1 MVKTKKMKI
10 MKNKILMKIGAFVLL
25 VMMFSSC
32 NSWIDTDI
40 NVSPNRPVDVPMNL
54 LLPSVEAR
62 TAFNVVGSNDYTRT
76 VSMWIQHTT
85 GVSRQSQAEGAYI
98 LRSGD
103 VNNMWNSVYA
113 GALMDAKQ
121 IIIKAQ
127 AEETKSPHFEGVAKI
142 IQAIILGYST
152 DVWND
157 IPWTEALQGKEN
169 LTPVF
174 DSQQAIYSAI
184 QSLLDE
190 GISLCSQPAENNIIQ
205 LDGDIIYGNDASMW
219 VKAAWAMKARYAL
232 HLAKR
237 NGDKAYSDALEYAG
251 KAFSSNLGNMY
262 YYYSSSSD
270 NNANPLYLFMQ
281 DRGDIRMCYTLI
293 DSLKRHSDPRLGV
306 FAYPV
311 ADTIFDGN
319 DTILPGDYYGARP
332 GQPVIAASAPGPG
345 IASNNSPTQFIT
357 YAELEFIKAE
367 AHLGL
372 GHYDQAKD
380 AYKSALKAS
389 LVQYGVYDDAWYQGY
404 SSIIDM
410 IPNNMLLKALM
421 TEKWISLT
429 YRSESFVDWRR
440 TGYPKLTPNPEAAT
454 QEIPRRFPYP
464 TDALTYNPNTPDLG
478 NEPLW
483 KNVWWDTGNPTK

>member
-10 MKNKILMKIGAFVLL
+10 MKNKILMKTGLFILL
-25 VMMFSSC
+25 VGILSSC
-32 NSWIDTDI
+32 SSWIDPDVNI
-40 NVSPNRPVDVPMNL
+40 SPNRPVDVPMNL

-62 TAFNVVGSNDYTRT
+62 TAFDVVGANDYTRT
-76 VSMWIQHTT
+76 VSMWIQQTS

-121 IIIKAQ
+121 IILKAQ

-142 IQAIILGYST
+142 LQAVLLGYST

-157 IPWTEALQGKEN
+157 IPWSEALQGKEN

-174 DSQQAIYSAI
+174 DSQQSIYSAI

-190 GISLCSQPAENNIIQ
+190 GISLCSQPDENNIIP
-205 LDGDIIYGNDASMW
+205 LDGDIIYGNDVTAW
-219 VKAAWAMKARYAL
+219 VKAAWALKARYAL
-232 HLAKR
+232 HLSKV
-237 NGDKAYSDALEYAG
+237 NGNDAYSKALEYAG
-251 KAFSSNLGNMY
+251 KAFDSNEGNMY

-281 DRGDIRMCYTLI
+281 DRADIRMCYTLI
-293 DSLKRHSDPRLGV
+293 ETLKAHKDPRLPV
-306 FAYPV
+306 FAAPIP
-311 ADTIFDGN
+311 DTLFIGN
-319 DTILPGDYYGARP
+319 DTIPAGDYYGAPP
-332 GQPVIAASAPGPG
+332 GEPLSGASYPGPG

-367 AHLGL
+367 AHAAQ
-372 GHYDQAKD
+372 GHSTPAKD
-380 AYKSALKAS
+380 AFKAAIKAS
-389 LVQYGVYDDAWYQGY
+389 LDQYGVYNDDWYQAY
-404 SSIIDM
+404 DSVINILPD
-410 IPNNMLLKALM
+410 NVLM
-421 TEKWISLT
+421 EAIMNEKWISLT

-440 TGYPKLTPNPEAAT
+440 TGYPKLTPNPVASK

-464 TDALTYNPNTPDLG
+464 TDALSYNTNTPDLG

-483 KNVWWDTGNPTK
+483 KRVWWDSK

>member
-10 MKNKILMKIGAFVLL
+10 MKNKILMKIGLFILL
-25 VMMFSSC
+25 VGLVSSC
-32 NSWIDTDI
+32 SSWIDPDVNI
-40 NVSPNRPVDVPMNL
+40 SPNSPVDVPMNL

-62 TAFNVVGSNDYTRT
+62 TAFNVVNSNDYTRT

-103 VNNMWNSVYA
+103 VNNMWNSFYS

-121 IIIKAQ
+121 IILKAQ
-127 AEETKSPHFEGVAKI
+127 ADETKSPHFEGVAKI
-142 IQAIILGYST
+142 LQAVLLGYST

-157 IPWTEALQGKEN
+157 IPWSEALKGKEN

-174 DSQQAIYSAI
+174 DSQQSIYAAV

-205 LDGDIIYGNDASMW
+205 LDGDIIYGNDVTMW
-219 VKAAWAMKARYAL
+219 VKAAWALKARYAL
-232 HLAKR
+232 HLSNR
-237 NGDKAYSDALEYAG
+237 NGNDAYSKALEYAG
-251 KAFSSNLGNMY
+251 KAFDSNDGNMY

-281 DRGDIRMCYTLI
+281 DRGDIRMCSTLI
-293 DSLKRHSDPRLGV
+293 DSLQNHADPRLPV
-306 FAYPV
+306 FAYPT
-311 ADTIFDGN
+311 AGDIIIGN
-319 DTILPGDYYGARP
+319 DTIPAGSYYGAPP
-332 GQPVIAASAPGPG
+332 GEPVTNASAPGPG
-345 IASNNSPTQFIT
+345 IAANNAPTQFIT

-367 AHLGL
+367 AHAAL
-372 GHYDQAKD
+372 GHAGPAKD
-380 AYKSALKAS
+380 AYKAALQAS
-389 LVQYGVYDDAWYQGY
+389 LEQYGVYNDTWFQAY
-404 SSIIDM
+404 SAAIDN
-410 IPNNMLLKALM
+410 IPDNMLMKAIM

-440 TGYPKLTPNPEAAT
+440 TGYPILTPNPAAAKA
-454 QEIPRRFPYP
+454 EIPRRFPYP
-464 TDALTYNPNTPDLG
+464 TDALSYNPNTPDLG

-483 KNVWWDTGNPTK
+483 ERVWWDTAGGK